1 MNGYAPCTQV
11 INSQD
16 TADDISAHVIEHQ
29 NLPDW
34 IAIFV
39 QYRGG
44 MRDSSAPGRLIEGCV
59 IGRLWI
65 MIKIQ

>member
-1 MNGYAPCTQV
+1 MNGYAPCTEI
-11 INSQD
+11 INPQD
-16 TADDISAHVIEHQ
+16 AADDITAHIIEYQ

-44 MRDSSAPGRLIEGCV
+44 MRDSSASGRLIEGCV

-65 MIKIQ
+65 MI